1 MAMEIFHLAQTFDR
15 LDDAFDLVGAFLVFA
30 AEVLGE
36 LCGGGEDEGALCGRI
51 E

>member
-1 MAMEIFHLAQTFDR
+1 MAMVFYTWPKPLSGSMMTSIWSVRF
-15 LDDAFDLVGAFLVFA
+15 FA